1 MKIGKACRKNL
12 KRYGIISIF
21 RLQIYIFRLKIR
33 IFILQ
38 ICIFRLKIEIS
49 SDVVNFSL
57 GVRNFF
63 SRLSPFSLILK
74 KSHAIPNI
82 RNSGSVSFQNHP

>member
-1 MKIGKACRKNL
+1 MRIGKACRENL

-33 IFILQ
+33 IFSLQ

-49 SDVVNFSL
+49 SDVAGL
-57 GVRNFF
+57 T
-63 SRLSPFSLILK
+63 
-74 KSHAIPNI
+74 HY
-82 RNSGSVSFQNHP
+82 